1 MLRLLKG
8 LGFAALVLA
17 TIAGF
22 VAFAVAVM
30 LAGMWLTSAAPGAT
44 FEARP
49 KPPETRPSPHPAYQ
63 PDPSAPPAILAY

>member
-8 LGFAALVLA
+8 LGFAALVVA

-22 VAFAVAVM
+22 VTFAVAVM
-30 LAGMWLTSAAPGAT
+30 LAGMWLTGPAPGAT

-49 KPPETRPSPHPAYQ
+49 KPPETSPSHHRALEMA
-63 PDPSAPPAILAY
+63 PSAPPAILAY

>member
-1 MLRLLKG
+1 MLRLFKG
-8 LGFAALVLA
+8 LGFAALVVA

-22 VAFAVAVM
+22 VTFAVAVM
-30 LAGMWLTSAAPGAT
+30 LAGMWLTGAAPGAT

-49 KPPETRPSPHPAYQ
+49 KPPETSPSHHPAYQ